1 MNVSYF
7 ISPQVRKEVAC
18 FRLYV
23 SMLMTGLATN
33 SQQTDCRDPKR
44 NTVFYS
50 AACQVP
56 MALVSLHFLQIQE
69 KNTLFFFLSFWVI
82 LYLPSR
88 QREKKPCDARNCC
101 YRHLGTFFMSISN
114 FFS

>member
-1 MNVSYF
+1 MNVTYF

-23 SMLMTGLATN
+23 SMLMAGLTTN

-44 NTVFYS
+44 NAVFYS

-56 MALVSLHFLQIQE
+56 MALVSLPFLQNSR
-69 KNTLFFFLSFWVI
+69 KNSTFFLSFF
-82 LYLPSR
+82 
-88 QREKKPCDARNCC
+88 
-101 YRHLGTFFMSISN
+101 LGHFVFAVAAA
-114 FFS
+114 